1 MDTWGWLLVYFFFST
16 FNSEQADDQT
26 ERSDIFFHVV
36 QSVVSFA
43 AAYYLG
49 FIVAGTTYGLRA
61 YFFANVAIVVICG
74 LSLCLF
80 HEGEAVFLQHLSR
93 GWPGVER
100 DIGCAGGGVCISG
113 SGADGGFTGGFLCAA
128 SFCCAVVLAWI

>member
-16 FNSEQADDQT
+16 FNSEQAADQT

-36 QSVVSFA
+36 QSVVSFV

-61 YFFANVAIVVICG
+61 YFFANLAIVVICG
-74 LSLCLF
+74 LSLNLF
-80 HEGEAVFLQHLSR
+80 HEGEAVFFQHLSR
-93 GWPGVER
+93 GRRGVER
-100 DIGCAGGGVCISG
+100 DLRGAGGGVGFRGVGLTVG
-113 SGADGGFTGGFLCAA
+113 SLLAFL
-128 SFCCAVVLAWI
+128 VLR